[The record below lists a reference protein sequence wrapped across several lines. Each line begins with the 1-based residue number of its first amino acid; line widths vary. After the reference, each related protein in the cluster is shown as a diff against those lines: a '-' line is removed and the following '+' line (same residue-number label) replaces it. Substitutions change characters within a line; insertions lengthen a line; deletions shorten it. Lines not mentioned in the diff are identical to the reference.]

1 VRHRPNPC
9 LPCDRNVALLACSAG
24 SARFFVAS
32 ALARCFY
39 ACQTNG
45 VVATAG
51 RDGPERA
58 LLQAIE
64 SRQVQVLGMVRN
76 ERFAEFIRL
85 QMLAQPEL
93 RQCFVFGLGHFLD
106 HAATCSGAF
115 LRLPDSLWLWSW
127 RASKKIAVARALKAR
142 LHAYAGN
149 DVVQLLNE
157 VHGRT
162 VRYVPAEENICATV
176 FGSSDAPTMPP
187 LPEPWMARG
196 DPWVPD
202 GTSSVR
208 RWPSDAACFVAR
220 LAYFQQAVL
229 GLS

>member
-1 VRHRPNPC
+1 MVECWHQGRLRVARCDATTRARWLPSPLAAESSKTPLALSSCPPC
-9 LPCDRNVALLACSAG
+9 PAG
-24 SARFFVAS
+24 SARTFVAS
-32 ALARCFY
+32 ALAQCFY
-39 ACQTNG
+39 ASQTNG

-115 LRLPDSLWLWSW
+115 LRLLTLSDFGRGGTRRSLG
-127 RASKKIAVARALKAR
+127 SKPQSVAVCRERRGAA
-142 LHAYAGN
+142 
-149 DVVQLLNE
+149 
-157 VHGRT
+157 
-162 VRYVPAEENICATV
+162 AER
-176 FGSSDAPTMPP
+176 GPRPYRP
-187 LPEPWMARG
+187 LRPG
-196 DPWVPD
+196 
-202 GTSSVR
+202 
-208 RWPSDAACFVAR
+208 
-220 LAYFQQAVL
+220 
-229 GLS
+229 